1 MKVKYINTWKGKR
14 LQSDKIEFVI
24 RLFPL
29 TVFAF
34 IADWSKREMELSL
47 LNMKFVV
54 KL

>member
-14 LQSDKIEFVI
+14 LQYDKLELVI

-34 IADWSKREMELSL
+34 IADWSKKQIELSI
-47 LNMKFVV
+47 LNMKFSI
-54 KL
+54 KF

>member
-14 LQSDKIEFVI
+14 LQYDKLELVF

-34 IADWSKREMELSL
+34 VADWSKKEIYLSL
-47 LNMKFVV
+47 FNMKFSV
-54 KL
+54 KF